1 VPDGG
6 IRIETSA
13 RLWSSSMG
21 ATSSSPKCLRSCGVA
36 QTGSRFREQLF
47 PFGVVLAAAVGF
59 GNYPMGRPSERRQKV
74 WAFLPW

>member
-1 VPDGG
+1 
-6 IRIETSA
+6 
-13 RLWSSSMG
+13 MG

-59 GNYPMGRPSERRQKV
+59 GNYPNGPPVRAPAEGVGVLAVVTMNQVSLARP
-74 WAFLPW
+74 A